1 MIHLGMEDG
10 VVRCLT
16 CKREL
21 KDDGQQFCNECNRG
35 YGKKPGQGTPASPGR
50 TAARRRRRRER

>member
-1 MIHLGMEDG
+1 MEDG

-35 YGKKPGQGTPASPGR
+35 HGKKPGQGTPASPGR